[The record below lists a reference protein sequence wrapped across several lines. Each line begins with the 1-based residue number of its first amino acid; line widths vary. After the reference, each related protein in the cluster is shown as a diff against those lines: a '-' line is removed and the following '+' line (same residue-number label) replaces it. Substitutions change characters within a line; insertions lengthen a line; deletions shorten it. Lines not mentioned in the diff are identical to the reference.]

1 MNPMTQKPTKPRPG
15 VDRRNE
21 APRPDR
27 QAPRALKRWR
37 RRKAA
42 RPSEI
47 LDAALTV
54 FAERGFSATRLD
66 DVAARAGVS
75 KGTLYLYFDGKEA
88 LLKAVVREA
97 LLPNLARIESRV
109 GAYEGP
115 SRKLL
120 DEILKTIGGVF
131 GRTRAG
137 AIPKIIIAESG
148 NFPEL
153 VRFYLDEVIRRAF
166 ALLARVLARGVAS
179 GEFRPIDVA
188 NTVRILAG
196 SMLFLALWKNA
207 IETHAR
213 ETLDIDAF
221 CRNLVEVLIH
231 GIASPAG

>member
-1 MNPMTQKPTKPRPG
+1 MKEKLL
-15 VDRRNE
+15 DRRRPL
-21 APRPDR
+21 AQTGGAAQSDPR
-27 QAPRALKRWR
+27 APRALKRWR
-37 RRKAA
+37 RRKEA

-47 LDAALTV
+47 LAAALAV
-54 FAERGFSATRLD
+54 FSERGFSATRLD

-97 LLPNLARIESRV
+97 LLPNLARIEARV
-109 GAYEGP
+109 ADYEGS

-120 DEILKTIGGVF
+120 DEILATIGGVF

-166 ALLARVLARGVAS
+166 ALLSLVLARGVAN
-179 GEFRPIDVA
+179 GEFRSIDIA
-188 NTVRILAG
+188 NTVRIFAS

-207 IETHAR
+207 IEIHAG
-213 ETLDIDAF
+213 ETLDIEAF
-221 CRNLVEVLIH
+221 LGNMVEVAVH
-231 GIASPAG
+231 GIASTGG

>member
-1 MNPMTQKPTKPRPG
+1 M
-15 VDRRNE
+15 
-21 APRPDR
+21 
-27 QAPRALKRWR
+27 
-37 RRKAA
+37 
-42 RPSEI
+42 
-47 LDAALTV
+47 
-54 FAERGFSATRLD
+54 
-66 DVAARAGVS
+66 
-75 KGTLYLYFDGKEA
+75 
-88 LLKAVVREA
+88 KAVVREA

-120 DEILKTIGGVF
+120 DEILGTIGGVF

-166 ALLARVLARGVAS
+166 ALLSRVLARGVAS

-196 SMLFLALWKNA
+196 SMLFPAAAIVSFLA
-207 IETHAR
+207 T
-213 ETLDIDAF
+213 IDALMSAAGKWL
-221 CRNLVEVLIH
+221 RAYALVISVAALLVS
-231 GIASPAG
+231 GYLAAWGMIAFRPWSF